1 MLLPRRKRSISNTR
15 PAEVRLIAQRSC
27 VACRQVKGKRDL
39 VRLVRTPEG
48 GIEIDSTGRKT
59 GRGAYLC
66 PSRECW
72 EAALQGNRLEHSLRA
87 SLSRENRQQLEE
99 QGEALLKGDN
109 QW

>member
-1 MLLPRRKRSISNTR
+1 M
-15 PAEVRLIAQRSC
+15 
-27 VACRQVKGKRDL
+27 ACRRAEAKRGL

-48 GIEIDSTGRKT
+48 RVEIDGTGRKP

-72 EAALQGNRLEHSLRA
+72 EAALKSNRLEHSLRI
-87 SLSRENRQQLEE
+87 SLSRDSREQLIG
-99 QGEALLKGDN
+99 QGEALLKGVN